1 MKKRITPYNTGKVLI
16 GKDYVPAPDKGL
28 TEPSADM
35 YHLQSKL
42 LGSPMPTTLET
53 WVFRVVAVV
62 VLVAVAAD
70 MIVWRPN

>member
-1 MKKRITPYNTGKVLI
+1 
-16 GKDYVPAPDKGL
+16 
-28 TEPSADM
+28 
-35 YHLQSKL
+35 

>member
-16 GKDYVPAPDKGL
+16 GKHYVPAPDKGL